1 MTDTAVAQE
10 PKVTSLMPKDLPEN
24 PGREALMITVEHAS
38 GGSSAMSIAV
48 SAAVLAAGDLS
59 PV

>member
-1 MTDTAVAQE
+1 
-10 PKVTSLMPKDLPEN
+10 
-24 PGREALMITVEHAS
+24 MITVEHAS